1 VHRFCEPV
9 QSSLIAD
16 ACLTHGGQEQLPLRL
31 GRTTFHVIHD
41 GEEGRITVSAGG
53 LSGRLIPCSKS
64 SSRSRSNVILV
75 VTAHKKN
82 ADDVFTC
89 VSLIGTTGFKP
100 ATSRPPAERSIRLS
114 HVPSAE
120 SCRVR
125 ETDASHRNRNS
136 GNLLSRMRAVNGC
149 GIEPSSGRACGY
161 TAPDLVQRFHTLET
175 SPVTFTQLL
184 TVTKPD
190 IVIFETFAAG
200 WVAGPCDTLG
210 VRFVVAVLCRTP
222 RQTHG

>member
-1 VHRFCEPV
+1 VRTDWQARFIRQRRLHSPFTSLAKLPRMRPIWLSTVAGSNPV
-9 QSSLIAD
+9 Q
-16 ACLTHGGQEQLPLRL
+16 
-31 GRTTFHVIHD
+31 
-41 GEEGRITVSAGG
+41 AG
-53 LSGRLIPCSKS
+53 P
-64 SSRSRSNVILV
+64 
-75 VTAHKKN
+75 
-82 ADDVFTC
+82 
-89 VSLIGTTGFKP
+89 
-100 ATSRPPAERSIRLS
+100 
-114 HVPSAE
+114 
-120 SCRVR
+120 
-125 ETDASHRNRNS
+125 
-136 GNLLSRMRAVNGC
+136 
-149 GIEPSSGRACGY
+149 CGY